1 VNLNWLRAAAL
12 SGLLLA
18 AYTDAAHRD
27 EQAHEQV
34 LAALSQ
40 MHGGWHP

>member
-18 AYTDAAHRD
+18 MYADAAHRD
-27 EQAHEQV
+27 EQAQQQV
-34 LAALSQ
+34 VAALTQ
-40 MHGGWHP
+40 LHGGWHP